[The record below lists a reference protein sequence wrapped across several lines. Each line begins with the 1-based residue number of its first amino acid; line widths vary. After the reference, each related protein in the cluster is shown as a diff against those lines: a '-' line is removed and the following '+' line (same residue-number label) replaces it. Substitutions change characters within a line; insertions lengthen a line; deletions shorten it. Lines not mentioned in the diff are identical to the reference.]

1 MGFKRI
7 ILATIFSAAVLSPA
21 LAAPA
26 PQKLADAFARPA
38 RLQGRTYDLQ
48 RILDDVNIRRRLPAI
63 DVNTIR
69 FGSASARISPQEQ
82 KKLAGIAAAMRLL
95 LHRNPREIFL
105 IEGHTDK
112 AGRASYNLKL
122 SEARAR
128 AVREALVRNFGI
140 PAANLVAKGYGEA
153 YPRILGKV
161 REPRNRR
168 VVFRRITDA
177 LKRPPMAAATRTG
190 PAAAGQAPFRPRLMR
205 RQALPFT
212 PPAARPPFL
221 APEPVAKPRPAPVKP
236 AFRPWLMRTGAL
248 PFTPPAARP
257 PFLAP
262 APKVMAHA
270 GKPCPT
276 QALRNFRPRLVHTKT
291 LPFIPPAARPPFLA
305 PAPVAKPRPAPAKPA
320 FRPWLMRTGAL
331 PFTPPAARPPFL
343 APAPKVMAHAGKPC
357 PTQAL
362 RNFRPRLVRTSF
374 LPFTPPA
381 AHPPFLTPAPLAKPR
396 PAQVKAA
403 FRPWL
408 MRTSSLPFTPPAARP
423 PFLAPR
429 PAARPRSAPSRPAPA
444 FRPWLKVRA
453 RLPFTPP
460 AGCPLP

>member
-128 AVREALVRNFGI
+128 AVRQALVRNFGI

-221 APEPVAKPRPAPVKP
+221 APE
-236 AFRPWLMRTGAL
+236 
-248 PFTPPAARP
+248 
-257 PFLAP
+257 
-262 APKVMAHA
+262 
-270 GKPCPT
+270 
-276 QALRNFRPRLVHTKT
+276 
-291 LPFIPPAARPPFLA
+291 
-305 PAPVAKPRPAPAKPA
+305 PVAKPRPAPAKPA

-423 PFLAPR
+423 PFLAPP

-444 FRPWLKVRA
+444 FRPWLKVRT